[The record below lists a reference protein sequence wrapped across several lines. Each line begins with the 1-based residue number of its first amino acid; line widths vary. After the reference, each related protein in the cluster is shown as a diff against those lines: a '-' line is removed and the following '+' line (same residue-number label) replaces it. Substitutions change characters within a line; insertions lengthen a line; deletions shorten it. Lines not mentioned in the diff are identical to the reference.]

1 MNMEPQSTEIA
12 KCEDLARQ
20 CEQQTTS
27 MKMMIAQITPQLVMT
42 HGRDLVQC
50 CKELRALS
58 IQSSTYLEQLRIKY
72 GHDLEKFDKMLKGA
86 ERRLDLQLEV
96 LSEMRHA
103 LISLSSSSIDAAML
117 RQQQMLLDE
126 IARAQQSFNHEIDRL
141 YNL

>member
-1 MNMEPQSTEIA
+1 MEPQSTEIA
-12 KCEDLARQ
+12 KCEDLDRQ
-20 CEQQTTS
+20 CERKTTS
-27 MKMMIAQITPQLVMT
+27 LKMMIAQITPQIMMT
-42 HGRDLVQC
+42 HGRDLVQGF
-50 CKELRALS
+50 KELKALS

>member
-1 MNMEPQSTEIA
+1 MEPQSTEIA
-12 KCEDLARQ
+12 KCEYLARQ

-27 MKMMIAQITPQLVMT
+27 MKMMIAQITPQCVMT
-42 HGRDLVQC
+42 HGRDLVQGF
-50 CKELRALS
+50 KELKALS

-96 LSEMRHA
+96 LSEMRRA

>member
-1 MNMEPQSTEIA
+1 MEPQSTEIA
-12 KCEDLARQ
+12 KCEDLASQ

-27 MKMMIAQITPQLVMT
+27 MKMMIAQITPQFVMT
-42 HGRDLVQC
+42 HGRDLVQG
-50 CKELRALS
+50 CKELMALS
-58 IQSSTYLEQLRIKY
+58 IQNSAYLEQLRIKY

-96 LSEMRHA
+96 LSEMRRA

>member
-1 MNMEPQSTEIA
+1 MEPQSTEIA
-12 KCEDLARQ
+12 KCEDLDRQ
-20 CEQQTTS
+20 CERKTTS
-27 MKMMIAQITPQLVMT
+27 LKMMIAQITPQIMMT
-42 HGRDLVQC
+42 HGRDLVQGF
-50 CKELRALS
+50 KELKALS

-96 LSEMRHA
+96 LSEMRRA

-126 IARAQQSFNHEIDRL
+126 IAMAQQSFNHEIDRL

>member
-1 MNMEPQSTEIA
+1 MEPQSTEIA

-20 CEQQTTS
+20 CERKTTS
-27 MKMMIAQITPQLVMT
+27 LKMMIAQITPQLVMT

-96 LSEMRHA
+96 LSEMRRA

>member
-1 MNMEPQSTEIA
+1 MEPQSTEIA

-20 CEQQTTS
+20 CERQTTS
-27 MKMMIAQITPQLVMT
+27 MKMMIAQITPQFVMT
-42 HGRDLVQC
+42 HGRDLVQGF
-50 CKELRALS
+50 KELKALS

>member
-12 KCEDLARQ
+12 KCEDLSRQ

-27 MKMMIAQITPQLVMT
+27 MKMMIAQITPQFVMT
-42 HGRDLVQC
+42 HGRDLVQG
-50 CKELRALS
+50 CKELMALS
-58 IQSSTYLEQLRIKY
+58 IQNSAYLEQLRIKY

-96 LSEMRHA
+96 LSEMRRT

-117 RQQQMLLDE
+117 RQQQMLLGE
-126 IARAQQSFNHEIDRL
+126 IARAQNSFNHEIDRL
-141 YNL
+141 YDL

>member
-1 MNMEPQSTEIA
+1 
-12 KCEDLARQ
+12 
-20 CEQQTTS
+20 
-27 MKMMIAQITPQLVMT
+27 
-42 HGRDLVQC
+42 
-50 CKELRALS
+50 
-58 IQSSTYLEQLRIKY
+58 
-72 GHDLEKFDKMLKGA
+72 MLKGA

>member
-1 MNMEPQSTEIA
+1 MEPQSTEIA
-12 KCEDLARQ
+12 KCEDLDRQ
-20 CEQQTTS
+20 CERKTTS
-27 MKMMIAQITPQLVMT
+27 LKMMFAQITPQFVMT
-42 HGRDLVQC
+42 HGRDLVQG
-50 CKELRALS
+50 CKELMALS
-58 IQSSTYLEQLRIKY
+58 IQNSAYLEQLRIKY

-141 YNL
+141 YDL